1 MIGQLLVAWP
11 IIAIVLGKAAIFHH
25 GLNGCRA
32 DNKKQTLVDFSF
44 SLSGKKPRCSRRVRE
59 WERAVVSGGGWFGG
73 QGCFI
78 GHLSV
83 SSASLKKFHASWLA
97 KHCVVLL
104 FRQPTSLYESTVYVH
119 IRSNMHVVSVYF
131 CNPPN
136 LDTDYR
142 IFNVPTWSFNPCI
155 YTGVCLHMFA
165 FTYSVRLNGCLFQ
178 GGGGAGP
185 FSLIQEEGPWAPFHE
200 ILEVTRMLELLWPSI
215 CLSICLSVHV
225 SKFVQTISHEP
236 LNRF

>member
-136 LDTDYR
+136 LDTDCR
-142 IFNVPTWSFNPCI
+142 IFKVPTHSYNACG
-155 YTGVCLHMFA
+155 YARVCLHVFCNLDWMAA
-165 FTYSVRLNGCLFQ
+165 FFMGEGALSFVREGSR
-178 GGGGAGP
+178 GP
-185 FSLIQEEGPWAPFHE
+185 
-200 ILEVTRMLELLWPSI
+200 LLWNPRSNAVRGKPNI
-215 CLSICLSVHV
+215 
-225 SKFVQTISHEP
+225 
-236 LNRF
+236 